1 MTVNQFL
8 RWRKGIL
15 AGEHKYYPEELIDPL
30 IRTVKRVWIDYE
42 ENRSKRRKKQLQLN
56 KL

>member
-1 MTVNQFL
+1 MTVNQFR
-8 RWRKGIL
+8 RWRKNIL
-15 AGEHKYYPEELIDPL
+15 AGKSKYYPKELIDPL
-30 IRTVKRVWIDYE
+30 IKTVKRVWIDYE